1 MLEQVIIDFNM
12 KVANTLTI
20 CEGEG
25 QWTRVNKKN
34 SGERS
39 IIDYLVDGIRANQS
53 LRHSHVIQA
62 IVLYF

>member
-1 MLEQVIIDFNM
+1 M

-20 CEGEG
+20 YEGEG

>member
-1 MLEQVIIDFNM
+1 M

-39 IIDYLVDGIRANQS
+39 IIYYLVDGIRANQS
-53 LRHSHVIQA
+53 LRHSHAIQA
-62 IVLYF
+62 IVLHF